1 MSTDQEVSDHQQ
13 KLHAAYHEFFNSD
26 SGKVILAD
34 LWSFCGVM
42 DTMEVLGS
50 DPYWTYFNLGKRRV
64 FLRIY
69 NWIYRQ
75 ASTDFELPTPNPP
88 PDPYDLH
95 EAFE

>member
-1 MSTDQEVSDHQQ
+1 
-13 KLHAAYHEFFNSD
+13 
-26 SGKVILAD
+26 
-34 LWSFCGVM
+34 
-42 DTMEVLGS
+42 MEVLGS